1 MNDDAMRRLL
11 LKAGCREAVIRFFAA
26 LDAGRPGEVARAMAK
41 EGIWH
46 RQGAALQGP
55 AGVAAALA
63 SRPAGRVTAHLV
75 QNIVVDLDGDA
86 EAAVH
91 YVVLTYR
98 HDAPAGAPDGP
109 APLDRP
115 LSIAAYDDRLRRV
128 GDDWRVLERRSR
140 VLFAGG

>member
-1 MNDDAMRRLL
+1 MNDDALRRTV
-11 LKAGCREAVIRFFAA
+11 LKAGCAEAVVRFFAA
-26 LDAGRPGEVARAMAK
+26 LDAGRPGEVAGAMADD
-41 EGIWH
+41 GVWH

-55 AGVAAALA
+55 AGVSAALA
-63 SRPAGRVTAHLV
+63 SRPAGRITAHLV
-75 QNIVVDLDGDA
+75 QNVVVDLDGGD
-86 EAAVH
+86 EAAVR
-91 YVVLTYR
+91 YLVLTYR

-140 VLFAGG
+140 AVFAGG